1 MNTSTFFRH
10 YEIQENPFRAEEARQ
25 DSVFSRVEHI
35 CHHPDY
41 EKVRGE
47 FDNPSAAI
55 VFGERGTGKTA
66 MRLQIEQ
73 DLDSHNLAHSE
84 MRCLG
89 IAYDDLNPVLD
100 RFHQQLG
107 LSTADE
113 SLAKFKL
120 IDHIDGIMAS
130 IVPPII
136 DQVLGEARGE
146 PALHAEDSLA
156 RTYRQAEPSV
166 KRDLLLLQVCYD
178 RPEEA
183 DLRTRQVRQKIRS
196 HMPMSLPLMKWGSL
210 VGLVLSLL
218 AMVLFFAMDP
228 QEQRWLWILGIGI
241 LLAVTAGLG
250 GRFLWQWMKLERI
263 AHQLAKSLRV
273 MHRPRLSFRYS
284 LLAIHPDDV
293 FASELPVSLADDT
306 RFAMVQRLLRVV
318 RPLGYRS
325 ILVLFDRIDEP
336 TLINGNVKRM
346 KSIVWPL
353 MNNKFLQQD
362 RFGIKMLLPL
372 DLKHELFR
380 ESTEF
385 FREARLDKQNLVER
399 LTWSGAM
406 LYDICTARLN
416 ACRPEGSEAISLR
429 DLFDESVSHQD
440 LVDALDQMQ
449 QPRDAFKLMYQIVQ
463 EHCANVPEEQPV
475 WKVPKLMLDSVRKH
489 QVERMGN
496 MLRGVRPA

>member
-1 MNTSTFFRH
+1 
-10 YEIQENPFRAEEARQ
+10 
-25 DSVFSRVEHI
+25 
-35 CHHPDY
+35 
-41 EKVRGE
+41 
-47 FDNPSAAI
+47 
-55 VFGERGTGKTA
+55 
-66 MRLQIEQ
+66 L
-73 DLDSHNLAHSE
+73 
-84 MRCLG
+84 
-89 IAYDDLNPVLD
+89 
-100 RFHQQLG
+100 
-107 LSTADE
+107 
-113 SLAKFKL
+113 
-120 IDHIDGIMAS
+120 
-130 IVPPII
+130 
-136 DQVLGEARGE
+136 
-146 PALHAEDSLA
+146 
-156 RTYRQAEPSV
+156 
-166 KRDLLLLQVCYD
+166 
-178 RPEEA
+178 
-183 DLRTRQVRQKIRS
+183 RQKIRA
-196 HMPMSLPLMKWGSL
+196 HMPMGLPMMKWGSL
-210 VGLVLSLL
+210 AGLVLSLL
-218 AMVLFFAMDP
+218 AIVMFFVMDP
-228 QEQRWLWILGIGI
+228 QEQRWLWILGIGL
-241 LLAVTAGLG
+241 LLAITAGLG

-273 MHRPRLSFRYS
+273 MHRPRLSLRHS
-284 LLAIHPDDV
+284 LLARHPDDV

-336 TLINGNVKRM
+336 TLINGDAKRM
-346 KSIVWPL
+346 KAVVWPL

-362 RFGIKMLLPL
+362 HFGIKMLLPL

-416 ACRPEGSEAISLR
+416 ACRPDGSEAVSLR

-449 QPRDAFKLMYQIVQ
+449 QPRDAFKLMYQIIQ

-475 WKVPKLMLDSVRKH
+475 WQVPKLMLDAVRKH
-489 QVERMGN
+489 QVERLGN

>member
-1 MNTSTFFRH
+1 MNTTTFFRH

-25 DSVFSRVEHI
+25 DAVFTRVEHI

-41 EKVRGE
+41 EKVRGD

-73 DLDSHNLAHSE
+73 DLNAHNLAHAES
-84 MRCLG
+84 RCLG

-100 RFHQQLG
+100 RFKQQLG
-107 LSTADE
+107 NPSTDE
-113 SLAKFKL
+113 ALAKVEL
-120 IDHIDGIMAS
+120 VDHIDGIMAS
-130 IVPPII
+130 IVPQVI
-136 DQVLGEARGE
+136 DQVLGENRGE
-146 PALHAEDSLA
+146 PALHAEDSLS
-156 RTYRQAEPSV
+156 RVFRHAEPVV
-166 KRDLLLLQVCYD
+166 KRDLMVLQVCYD

-183 DLRTRQVRQKIRS
+183 DLRTKQLRQKIRAR
-196 HMPMSLPLMKWGSL
+196 MPMTMPIMKWGSL
-210 VGLVLSLL
+210 IGVVLLL
-218 AMVLFFAMDP
+218 IAIVLFFVRDP

-241 LLAVTAGLG
+241 LLALTAGLG
-250 GRFLWQWMKLERI
+250 GRFLWQWMKIERI

-273 MHRPRLSFRYS
+273 MHRPRLSFRHS
-284 LLAIHPDDV
+284 LLAMHPDDV
-293 FASELPVSLADDT
+293 FTSELPVSLADDT
-306 RFAMVQRLLRVV
+306 RFVMVQRLLRVI

-325 ILVLFDRIDEP
+325 LLVLFDRVDEP
-336 TLINGNVKRM
+336 TLVNGDAKRM
-346 KSIVWPL
+346 KMVVWPL

-362 RFGIKMLLPL
+362 HFGIKMLLPL

-385 FREARLDKQNLVER
+385 FREARLDKQNLIER

-449 QPRDAFKLMYQIVQ
+449 QPRDAFKLMYQVIQ
-463 EHCANVPEEQPV
+463 EHCANVPEERPV
-475 WKVPKLMLDSVRKH
+475 LNIPKLTLDAVRKQ